1 MRNRWRRKGG
11 RQGREEKTIVLG
23 VVYPPGAGGSQSPSE
38 SEWTLRFELKPWR
51 KADGEI
57 EERGLSVSK
66 VVSQA
71 RLKEYMGLIQPFD
84 VVRAQVQLGGEL
96 TATLIELIGKEA
108 DEELTRRAA
117 ELQEPV
123 TIEVDFFGTLTL
135 DRRVDWWETEQ
146 VWAGTPVTLSI
157 TLAEDGNVASVA
169 KTAEA
174 LWRNQA
180 EWDQQ
185 VRARAIDKLL
195 VLKNENWRDE
205 DEAEVT
211 AAEFNRR
218 MKLESVTVD
227 PDGGFEFWFEDG
239 DLFLGHSIRVWG
251 NLTDGPT
258 DADIAG

>member
-1 MRNRWRRKGG
+1 MRKRREGKAASKG
-11 RQGREEKTIVLG
+11 ENETIVLG
-23 VVYPPGAGGSQSPSE
+23 VVYPPGASGSQSRPE
-38 SEWTLRFELKPWR
+38 TEWTLRFELRPWR

-57 EERGLSVSK
+57 DERGLSVSK
-66 VVSQA
+66 VVSQQ
-71 RLKEYMGLIQPFD
+71 RLREYMRLIQPYD
-84 VVRAQVQLGGEL
+84 VVRAQVQLDGEL
-96 TATLIELIGKEA
+96 RATLIELIGEEA

-117 ELQEPV
+117 ELQEPA
-123 TIEVDFFGTLTL
+123 TIDVGFFGTLTL
-135 DRRVDWWETEQ
+135 DRQVDWWQTEQ
-146 VWAGTPVTLSI
+146 VWAGTPVSLSI
-157 TLAEDGNVASVA
+157 TPAQDGDVASVA

-180 EWDQQ
+180 EWDQR

-195 VLKNENWRDE
+195 ALKNENWRDE